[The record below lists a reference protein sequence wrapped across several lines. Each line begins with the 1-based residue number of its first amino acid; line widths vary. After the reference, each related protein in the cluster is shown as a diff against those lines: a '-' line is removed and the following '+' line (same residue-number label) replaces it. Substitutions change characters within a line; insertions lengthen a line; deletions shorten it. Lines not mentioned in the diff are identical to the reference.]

1 MDEAEF
7 ARHGIRV
14 RWCDYGGYPS
24 YPQLSEPFE
33 HGVSIVDLL
42 FHTGADAPR
51 YMKTFGGSDGGFL

>member
-14 RWCDYGGYPS
+14 RWCDYGDYPT

-42 FHTGADAPR
+42 SHTGAGAPG
-51 YMKTFGGSDGGFL
+51 T